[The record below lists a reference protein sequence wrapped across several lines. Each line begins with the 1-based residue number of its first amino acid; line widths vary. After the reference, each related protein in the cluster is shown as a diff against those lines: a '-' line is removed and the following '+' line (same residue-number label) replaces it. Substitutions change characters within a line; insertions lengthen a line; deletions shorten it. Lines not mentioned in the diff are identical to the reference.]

1 MLGGQEGIEHSCEG
15 LFKKGVMTDACGIA
29 RGYSDAI

>member
-1 MLGGQEGIEHSCEG
+1 MLEGQGEIEHSCEG

-29 RGYSDAI
+29 GGCS